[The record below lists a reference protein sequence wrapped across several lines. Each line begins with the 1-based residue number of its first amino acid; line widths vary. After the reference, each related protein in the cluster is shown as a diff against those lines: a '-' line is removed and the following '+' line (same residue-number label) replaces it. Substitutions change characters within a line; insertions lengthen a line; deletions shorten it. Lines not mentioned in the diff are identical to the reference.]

1 MSYINRTDEIISY
14 LREQFPAT
22 AGHKPIR
29 EKIGGIENDLNQCAD
44 ALRRLHDAQCGAPI
58 PAPHKYYD
66 DWCKAMADA
75 MVILGKLNK

>member
-1 MSYINRTDEIISY
+1 MNSDTPRCDA
-14 LREQFPAT
+14 F
-22 AGHKPIR
+22 
-29 EKIGGIENDLNQCAD
+29 EKLPTLKSAYEDWRDLSRKLERDLNQCAD